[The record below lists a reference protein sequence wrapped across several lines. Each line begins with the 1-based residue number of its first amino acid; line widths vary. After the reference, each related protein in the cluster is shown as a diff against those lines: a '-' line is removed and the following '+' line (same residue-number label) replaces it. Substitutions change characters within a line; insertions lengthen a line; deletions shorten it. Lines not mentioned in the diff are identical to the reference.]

1 MKIGIVGTGNISSR
15 HLDEFNNMPN
25 VNVEAVC
32 DTNQRN
38 LEIFLSNNKNLD
50 IRGYLSLEEMLEK
63 INTHALTFFKL
74 FRLRVTEVD
83 WKRAEINTNFKKDL
97 ESRVNKTNA
106 KINLYLGHLS
116 DHFF

>member
-32 DTNQRN
+32 DTNQKN
-38 LEIFLSNNKNLD
+38 LEIFLSNNKKSD

-63 INTHALTFFKL
+63 KKL
-74 FRLRVTEVD
+74 LMVLAIQHLISF
-83 WKRAEINTNFKKDL
+83 IKKL
-97 ESRVNKTNA
+97 HCK
-106 KINLYLGHLS
+106 
-116 DHFF
+116 F